1 MKIPRVTGRRRRRDR
16 TLSVDRDMTTSPIG
30 WPIEALDTPVL
41 LVDLDVLER
50 NLQRMKRVII
60 DEAGIAWRPHT
71 KGMKTPALAHMLMR
85 AGAHG
90 ITCAKLSEA
99 EVMAAGGIQ
108 NILISNQVV
117 GSQKAARLARLQH
130 STSVLSCVDS
140 ERGTAFLGEAAQKEG
155 TRIPVVIEVDT
166 GMGRAGV
173 LPGDA
178 TVALAKKVDQ
188 VEGVDLVGLMTW
200 ESAAAKEPDID
211 AKKAAATRMLTGLTD
226 SADACRA
233 AGLNMEIV
241 TCGGTL
247 TYWFSAFHPGVT
259 EMQAGGGIYGDAMY
273 CHKFGVDHEF
283 ALTIM
288 STVTSRPT
296 GHRIICDAGKKTMSA
311 DMASPI
317 PQGIG
322 EVAEQKESA
331 EHGIIELAEASDTP
345 AVGDHLHWIA
355 GYSDTTVF
363 LHNEL
368 VATRAGVVEA
378 VWPLLGRGKLT

>member
-1 MKIPRVTGRRRRRDR
+1 
-16 TLSVDRDMTTSPIG
+16 MTISPIG
-30 WPIEALDTPVL
+30 LPIEALDTPTL
-41 LVDLDVLER
+41 LVDLDILER
-50 NLQRMKRVII
+50 NLQRMKRII
-60 DEAGIAWRPHT
+60 MDEAGIAWRPHT
-71 KGMKTPALAHMLMR
+71 KGMKTPTLAHMLMR

-90 ITCAKLSEA
+90 ITCAKLGEA
-99 EVMAAGGIQ
+99 EVMAAGGVQ
-108 NILISNQVV
+108 NILIANQVV
-117 GSQKAARLARLQH
+117 GPLKAKRLARLQR

-140 ERGTAFLGEAAQKEG
+140 ECGAAFLGAAAIAEG
-155 TRIPVVIEVDT
+155 TRVPVVIEVDT

-178 TVALAKKVDQ
+178 TVDLAKRVDQ
-188 VEGVDLVGLMTW
+188 IDGVELVGLMTW
-200 ESAAAKEPDID
+200 EAAAAKEADID
-211 AKKAAATRMLTGLTD
+211 AKRAAATRMLTGLTE

-273 CHKFGVDHEF
+273 CHKYGVDHEF
-283 ALTIM
+283 ALTIK

-296 GHRIICDAGKKTMSA
+296 PRRIICDAGKKTMSA
-311 DMASPI
+311 DVAWPI

-322 EVAEQKESA
+322 DVAEMKQSA
-331 EHGIIELAEASDTP
+331 EHGIIELVAPSDTP

-368 VATRAGVVEA
+368 VATRGGIVEA